1 MNIGLIVEGE
11 DDYESYPCLIRKCRP
26 DIDRI
31 YTRNCRG
38 LRKLKTTFV
47 GFLKEFEHN
56 SAIQVQKAIV
66 VRDSDLHDPLRSERE
81 LEELLRASGFRPS
94 FGVHFHATKRM
105 LESLLLA
112 DEHAIGKVAQRR
124 GKEAQRCVP
133 VSGVLEQ
140 LSDAKRILWGRL
152 SEAKLPA
159 DKKVFA
165 EIAEASDLAKII
177 ERCSHFRDFVKK
189 ANEC

>member
-1 MNIGLIVEGE
+1 MPDQEMPTRYRSDLHQKLQRPAEAK
-11 DDYESYPCLIRKCRP
+11 DYV
-26 DIDRI
+26 
-31 YTRNCRG
+31 RG
-38 LRKLKTTFV
+38 LSKGIRAYN
-47 GFLKEFEHN
+47 N

-140 LSDAKRILWGRL
+140 LSDAKRILWERL